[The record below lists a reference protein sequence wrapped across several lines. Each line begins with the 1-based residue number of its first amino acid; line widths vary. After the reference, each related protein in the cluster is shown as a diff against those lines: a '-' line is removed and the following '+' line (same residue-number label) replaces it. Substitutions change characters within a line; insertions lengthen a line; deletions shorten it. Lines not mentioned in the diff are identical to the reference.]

1 MAAIPQ
7 QGTYLGTTLAGFTSF
22 TSGLVMREGHSI
34 LGWSLALIGL
44 VALVYSGIG
53 FYRIKSLA
61 LTK

>member
-7 QGTYLGTTLAGFTSF
+7 QGTYLGTTLAGFTGF
-22 TSGLVMREGHSI
+22 AAGLVMREGHSV

-44 VALVYSGIG
+44 AALVYSGIG
-53 FYRIKSLA
+53 FYRIKNLA